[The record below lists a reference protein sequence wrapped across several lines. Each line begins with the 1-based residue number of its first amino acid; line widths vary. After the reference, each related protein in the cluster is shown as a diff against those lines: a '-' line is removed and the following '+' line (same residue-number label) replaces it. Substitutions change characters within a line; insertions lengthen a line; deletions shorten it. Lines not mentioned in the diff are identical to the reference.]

1 MSQNIICQFKR
12 KLNLYNYRETVI
24 RLKEALD
31 GISVSNKSRN
41 CLFNGAKKSLRSAF
55 CEEKVLETLIE
66 IMTIAW
72 CRNPDLEHLPIAKAV
87 CKVANVLL
95 KSKSAMIKVLSYFTN
110 CNIENKRGKRQ
121 YDLQSMVDTMYDVV
135 CLDPADVVPFV
146 MQIKIK
152 EDWLDCS
159 DEEDAT
165 ALAELL
171 LPLTC
176 CVTTIW

>member
-1 MSQNIICQFKR
+1 MGHD
-12 KLNLYNYRETVI
+12 NYRATVT
-24 RLKEALD
+24 RLKEALH
-31 GISVSNKSRN
+31 GINVSNKSRN

-66 IMTIAW
+66 LTTIAW
-72 CRNPDLEHLPIAKAV
+72 CRHPDLEHLPIAKTV
-87 CKVANVLL
+87 CKVSNMLL
-95 KSKSAMIKVLSYFTN
+95 QSTPVMIKFLSYFTN
-110 CNIENKRGKRQ
+110 CSIENRREKRQ
-121 YDLQSMVDTMYDVV
+121 YDLQSIVDTMYQVV

-159 DEEDAT
+159 DKEDAT
-165 ALAELL
+165 ALAELF
-171 LPLTC
+171 LPLFC